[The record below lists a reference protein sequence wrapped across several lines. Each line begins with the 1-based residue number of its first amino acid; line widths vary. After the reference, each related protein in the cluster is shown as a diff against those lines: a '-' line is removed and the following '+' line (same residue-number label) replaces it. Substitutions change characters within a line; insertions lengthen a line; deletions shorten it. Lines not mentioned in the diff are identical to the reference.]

1 MLVDVT
7 TAPVEALADCD
18 TIALLPTDFQRTIAM
33 TNSKP
38 PDDAKETVHQA
49 FSIAQDTAQNALYTG
64 GKYMRENRIL
74 VILGAVLFGAALGAF
89 FASKRRKKE
98 PDAVQAVRDWLEKTL
113 EEFSKQWPKAKKQ
126 ARSIQDDLVAQAQG
140 VSKKLHFWSR

>member
-1 MLVDVT
+1 
-7 TAPVEALADCD
+7 
-18 TIALLPTDFQRTIAM
+18 
-33 TNSKP
+33 
-38 PDDAKETVHQA
+38 
-49 FSIAQDTAQNALYTG
+49 
-64 GKYMRENRIL
+64 MRENGIL
-74 VILGAVLFGAALGAF
+74 VILGAVLFGAALGAC

>member
-1 MLVDVT
+1 
-7 TAPVEALADCD
+7 
-18 TIALLPTDFQRTIAM
+18 M

-38 PDDAKETVHQA
+38 PDDAKETTHQA

-89 FASKRRKKE
+89 FASKRRKE
-98 PDAVQAVRDWLEKTL
+98 PDAVQAVRDWLEKTQK
-113 EEFSKQWPKAKKQ
+113 EFS
-126 ARSIQDDLVAQAQG
+126 
-140 VSKKLHFWSR
+140 